1 MSAALN
7 AVELREEKL
16 VATGVRCVADALRHG
31 ARQSIDNAATQ
42 LAQIERELRE
52 PPMTFSQRLSLAQRL
67 CRIASRVVLANRR
80 AAIDIWLLTADYYYL
95 VLRATSSAAIVL
107 ERAANN
113 ACQTSLAQGLLLLTE
128 SSKMFERCLMFERAL
143 VIEQAIVDKARRE
156 QQRQYTQRHDA
167 VLAKVDWLS
176 ENDVEDDD
184 DDDVASLTDL
194 ALLRRTARQSDLL
207 ATERACSSPHS
218 AAEHILMLQDANGS
232 LVCDQHWFEKRRA
245 RIDALRDRVALQQEQ
260 CYLHDDESTDAAFC
274 HVWTSVD
281 GIGHENTSQK

>member
-16 VATGVRCVADALRHG
+16 VAAGVRCVADALRHG

-42 LAQIERELRE
+42 LSQIESELHA
-52 PPMTFSQRLSLAQRL
+52 PPMTLCQRLSLAQRL
-67 CRIASRVVLANRR
+67 CRIASRVALANRR
-80 AAIDIWLLTADYYYL
+80 AAIDIWLLAADYYYL

-143 VIEQAIVDKARRE
+143 VIEQSIVDKARRE
-156 QQRQYTQRHDA
+156 QQRRFAQRHDA
-167 VLAKVDWLS
+167 VLARVDWLS
-176 ENDVEDDD
+176 DNENEDDD
-184 DDDVASLTDL
+184 NNASLTDL

-207 ATERACSSPHS
+207 ATGRACPSQQS
-218 AAEHILMLQDANGS
+218 ATEQVLMLQDANSS
-232 LVCDQHWFEKRRA
+232 LVCDQHWFEERRA
-245 RIDALRDRVALQQEQ
+245 RIDALRDRVAMHQEQ
-260 CYLHDDESTDAAFC
+260 DDEQSTEAAYR